1 MEKVVVTY
9 TNPDLDGVASA
20 FAYSELINKQGESAS
35 YYINGVVQKEIEV
48 VCSLFNIKL
57 HNKLEEL
64 SNKKIIVVDTNTLSA
79 VDFISPEQIIEVI
92 DHHPLSGDH
101 FENAVVEIQQ
111 IGAVCTIIAEKFKEK
126 KIKISR
132 ESAILLY
139 YGIISNTINF
149 NAKETTQRDKKM
161 AFWLKEQCNEI
172 DDFLIKYIFTEKS
185 KIDIKNLRLA
195 MEVDEKFKLG
205 VEEIIIGQLE
215 IVGAKSFLKKYEDN
229 INIIINQVKNEYGI
243 LIAFIN
249 LIDILDGYHII
260 YAPDKNTQDFL
271 KKYGL
276 VFDGNLYTEKRI
288 VLRKEIKRHLREM
301 LNTKNFKE
309 EDI

>member
-9 TNPDLDGVASA
+9 TNADLDGVASA
-20 FAYSELINKQGESAS
+20 FAYSELLNKQGEIAS
-35 YYINGVVQKEIEV
+35 YYINGVVQKEIDV

-79 VDFISPEQIIEVI
+79 VDFVEPKQIIEVI
-92 DHHPLSGDH
+92 DHHPLSGDN
-101 FENAVVEIQQ
+101 FENAVVDIQQ

-149 NAKETTQRDKKM
+149 NAKQTTQRDRKM
-161 AFWLKEQCNEI
+161 ALWLKNKCNEI
-172 DDFLIKYIFTEKS
+172 DDLLINYIFTEKS

-205 VEEIIIGQLE
+205 IEEIIIGQLE
-215 IVGAKSFLKKYEDN
+215 IVDAKGFLEKYEDN
-229 INIIINQVKNEYGI
+229 INKIINQVKNEYGI
-243 LIAFIN
+243 SIVFIN
-249 LIDILDGYHII
+249 LIDILEGYHII
-260 YAPDKNTQDFL
+260 YAPDTNTQNFL
-271 KKYGL
+271 KEYGI
-276 VFDGNLYTEKRI
+276 VFDGKLYTEKRI
-288 VLRKEIKRHLREM
+288 LLRKEIKRYLREK
-301 LNTKNFKE
+301 LNNKNRRT
-309 EDI
+309 

>member
-101 FENAVVEIQQ
+101 FGNAVVDIQQ

-215 IVGAKSFLKKYEDN
+215 IVDAKGFLEKYEDN
-229 INIIINQVKNEYGI
+229 INKIINQVKNEYGI
-243 LIAFIN
+243 SIVFIN
-249 LIDILDGYHII
+249 LIDILEGYHMI
-260 YAPDKNTQDFL
+260 YAPDKNSQDFL
-271 KKYGL
+271 NKFGI
-276 VFDGNLYTEKRI
+276 VFDEDIYEEKRI
-288 VLRKEIKRHLREM
+288 VLRKEIKRYLREK
-301 LNTKNFKE
+301 LKNNN
-309 EDI
+309 